1 MSAVTGVHPSVGL
14 AEEEPSFEIGGP
26 AYRLMQRIGII
37 QDGNPSVVRRSVC
50 FVLVTW
56 FPLLLLCLWEGD
68 AVGAAPRLSFLLDF
82 AAYARLFIA
91 VPLIFAAESL
101 VGPRLRAAGRRFI
114 EGGLIHPECQ
124 GQFLAAVARV
134 QQRRESALPEVGLAI
149 FALAAA
155 WFVTLEQI
163 TGIGVR
169 EVSWGRD
176 ATHLLPAGLWYRT
189 IVVPLIQFF
198 ALRWIW
204 HWIIWVLFLR
214 EVSRLR
220 LNLLPTHTDL
230 SAGLGFLGMGH
241 VSMAIFPFAISCV
254 ITAELA
260 FRIQFEGMTL
270 SGLQALLPLLLAYLL
285 FVEMLIFGPLAVFIP
300 VLAKARRDALRSY
313 GMLVQHHNQLFHDKW
328 IIAPLS
334 PPESPLG
341 DPDMSS
347 LVDLGSSFTVI
358 REMNIVPVNRR
369 QMFQVAAVTCL
380 PGVPLIFLA
389 LPIAEV
395 ARLLLGVLV

>member
-1 MSAVTGVHPSVGL
+1 MSAVTGMQPSASL

-37 QDGNPSVVRRSVC
+37 RNGSPSVMRRSVC
-50 FVLVTW
+50 FILATW

-68 AVGAAPRLSFLLDF
+68 AIGATPRSSFLLDF

-114 EGGLIHPECQ
+114 EGELVHPDCQ

-134 QQRRESALPEVGLAI
+134 QRRRESALPEIGLALL
-149 FALAAA
+149 ALTAA

-163 TGIGVR
+163 TGIGMS
-169 EVSWGRD
+169 EASWGRD
-176 ATHLLPAGLWYRT
+176 AGHLLPAGLWYRVV
-189 IVVPLIQFF
+189 VVPLIQFF

-204 HWIIWVLFLR
+204 HWLIWVLFLQ

-220 LNLLPTHTDL
+220 LNLLPTHADL
-230 SAGLGFLGMGH
+230 SAGLGFLGMAH
-241 VSMAIFPFAISCV
+241 VSMSVFSFAMSC
-254 ITAELA
+254 IIAAELA
-260 FRIQFEGMTL
+260 FRIWFEGLTL
-270 SGLQALLPLLLAYLL
+270 AGLQAFLPLLLAYLL
-285 FVEMLIFGPLAVFIP
+285 FVEMLIFGPLAAFIP

-313 GMLVQHHNQLFHDKW
+313 GMLVQRHNQLFHDKW
-328 IIAPLS
+328 IAATLS
-334 PPESPLG
+334 RPESPLG
-341 DPDMSS
+341 NPDMSS
-347 LVDLGSSFTVI
+347 LVDLGSSFAVI

-380 PGVPLIFLA
+380 PGIPLIFLA
-389 LPIAEV
+389 LPMSEV

>member
-1 MSAVTGVHPSVGL
+1 MSAVTGVHPSVSL

-37 QDGNPSVVRRSVC
+37 QNAGPSVLRRSVC
-50 FVLVTW
+50 FVLATW
-56 FPLLLLCLWEGD
+56 CPLLLFCLWEGN
-68 AVGAAPRLSFLLDF
+68 AIGPTPRSSLLLDF
-82 AAYARLFIA
+82 AAYARLFVA

-114 EGGLIHPECQ
+114 EGELIHPECQ

-134 QQRRESALPEVGLAI
+134 QRRRESALPEVGLAI

-155 WFVTLEQI
+155 WFVTLEQL
-163 TGIGVR
+163 TGIGLR
-169 EVSWGRD
+169 EASWGHD

-189 IVVPLIQFF
+189 IAVPLIQFF

-204 HWIIWVLFLR
+204 HWLIWGLFLR

-230 SAGLGFLGMGH
+230 SAGLGFLGTAH
-241 VSMAIFPFAISCV
+241 VSMAVFPFAISC
-254 ITAELA
+254 IIAAELA

-270 SGLQALLPLLLAYLL
+270 AALQALLPLLLAYLL
-285 FVEMLIFGPLAVFIP
+285 FVEILIFGPLVVFVP

-328 IIAPLS
+328 ITDPRS
-334 PPESPLG
+334 PPKSPLG

-347 LVDLGSSFTVI
+347 LVDLGSSFAVI
-358 REMNIVPVNRR
+358 REMNIVPASRR
-369 QMFQVAAVTCL
+369 QMLQVAAVACL
-380 PGVPLIFLA
+380 PGIPLIFLA
-389 LPIAEV
+389 LPILEV
-395 ARLLLGVLV
+395 TRLLLGVLA